1 MKYKLHALIMV
12 SLLWMTSGVTAQTE
26 LQFDGGFTTI
36 NDGGIAYLSNTG
48 NLAIITQQGGGGGG
62 PTRLDIY
69 TPAGNFVQIVQLS
82 TVGLQVGEDFLDN
95 GLAGLPNG
103 NVIALTTLGNV
114 HEVNSAT
121 GMIVPGG
128 YGGFNV
134 LAALGAG
141 AETSGFGHDP
151 LTNNL
156 WVINDNGNPFD
167 TLTEFSD
174 TGTVVSGPFFA
185 LPGNLN
191 GDAEAVSFVPGLQT
205 MFVAED
211 DTNSLIEITT
221 TGGLVQTLSLTTLTL
236 GSGLFVDPAGIA
248 TDFAGG
254 RVFVSN
260 KGDNNGNVMVFS
272 VIGDQVLVGD
282 INLDGVVDLND
293 VRPFVTLLNSG
304 GFQAE
309 ADINQDGS
317 VNLMDVAPFVSLLAN

>member
-1 MKYKLHALIMV
+1 MNNKLNALMFLT
-12 SLLWMTSGVTAQTE
+12 LLWLPSGLKSQTD

-36 NDGGIAYLSNTG
+36 NDGGIAYLTNSG

-62 PTRLDIY
+62 PTRLDVY
-69 TPAGNFVQIVQLS
+69 TPTGIFLQIVPLS
-82 TVGLQVGEDFLDN
+82 TAGLQAGEDFLDD

-103 NVIALTTLGNV
+103 NVIVLTTLGNV
-114 HEVNSAT
+114 HEINSTT
-121 GMIVPGG
+121 GLIVPGG

-141 AETSGFGHDP
+141 AETSGFGHNP

-174 TGTVVSGPFFA
+174 TGAIVSGPFFA

-191 GDAEAVSFVPGLQT
+191 GDAEAVSFVPDMQT

-221 TGGLVQTLSLTTLTL
+221 IGALVQTLDLATLTL
-236 GSGLFVDPAGIA
+236 GSGLFVDPDGIA

-272 VIGDQVLVGD
+272 VIGDQILYGD
-282 INLDGVVDLND
+282 VNLDGMVDLLD
-293 VRPFVTLLNSG
+293 VRPFVNVITSG

-317 VNLMDVAPFVSLLAN
+317 VDLMDVAPFVSLLAN